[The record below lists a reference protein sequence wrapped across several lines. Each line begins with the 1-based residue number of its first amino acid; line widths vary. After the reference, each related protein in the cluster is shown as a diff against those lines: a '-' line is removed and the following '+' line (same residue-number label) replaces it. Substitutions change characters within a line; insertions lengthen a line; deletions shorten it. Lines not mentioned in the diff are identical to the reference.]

1 MTGQFN
7 YKKRTEEYYRENAE
21 KILSKASEPVL
32 KVVRQ
37 YLVKNKS
44 KEIIERFQPQLN
56 SLVGHYASH
65 LPRHVSGSESDDLAN
80 IARLEFL
87 ETIKSWDPRK
97 NKDVWPLAYSR
108 VSGAMKDHIRYISKT
123 DPTRLY
129 EWVTNAAHL
138 FLTVE
143 RTLDFEKKIES
154 GIQLDEAMKALDDDE
169 KKVIIQHYQEGK
181 PFKEIADSIGTSES
195 QATRIAQRAIKKM
208 REVIG

>member
-1 MTGQFN
+1 MGQPN
-7 YKKRTEEYYRENAE
+7 YKHRSEDYYRENAD
-21 KILSKASEPVL
+21 KILSKTTEPIL
-32 KVVRQ
+32 KIVRQ
-37 YLVKNKS
+37 YLVKHRS
-44 KEIIERFQPQLN
+44 KDLIEKFQPQLN
-56 SLVGHYASH
+56 SLVGHYISR
-65 LPRHVSGSESDDLAN
+65 LPRHVSDSERDDLAN

-143 RTLDFEKKIES
+143 KTLDFEKKIES
-154 GIQLDEAMKALDDDE
+154 GIQLDEAMKALDDNE
-169 KKVIIQHYQEGK
+169 KKVIISHYQEGK